1 MSSNFLFIWAD
12 SGLST
17 KSNHVNAPYHFV
29 HVGEIINY
37 LENEMNQ
44 EIDLLDIEAE
54 ATEFQDIMKKIIKG
68 NYKAIAF
75 YVNTENLENTI
86 KLQNY
91 IKEVIPNCKTIAYGE
106 MPIYLPKYF
115 KKTNFNAIVSK
126 KCDQEIAI
134 LDFFKYSL
142 GELKEEEQRGVILI
156 KDRQLVKCKQGEFL
170 EPTKWGFTDLKKVPI
185 DKYFEMEK
193 KEQVVLTVARGCPF
207 DCPYCNAVLYYGR
220 KERWR
225 PVESIIDYINK
236 TKCKYY
242 KFFAPDFT
250 LNEKKA
256 MELVDGLIKNEYKMK
271 WSCTTRPDLLKNE
284 ELIRKMAESRML

>member
-1 MSSNFLFIWAD
+1 MNSNFLFIWAD

-29 HVGEIINY
+29 HIGEIMDYIEKE
-37 LENEMNQ
+37 LNQ
-44 EIDLLDIEAE
+44 DIDLLDIEAE

-68 NYKAIAF
+68 NYKAVAF
-75 YVNTENLENTI
+75 YINTENLENTI
-86 KLQNY
+86 KLQKY
-91 IKEVIPNCKTIAYGE
+91 IKEVTPNCKTIAYGE

-115 KKTNFNAIVSK
+115 RKTDFDAIVSK
-126 KCDQEIAI
+126 NCDQEIAL

-142 GELKEEEQRGVILI
+142 GEIKKEDQRGVILI
-156 KDRQLVKCKQGEFL
+156 ENRELIKCKKGEFL
-170 EPTKWGFTDLKKVPI
+170 EPEKWGFTDLKKVPVK
-185 DKYFEMEK
+185 KYFEMEN

-225 PVESIIDYINK
+225 PVEKIIEYINK
-236 TKCKYY
+236 TKCEYY

-250 LNEKKA
+250 LNENKA
-256 MELVDGLIKNEYKMK
+256 LELAKALEKNDFKIK

-284 ELIRKMAESRML
+284 ELIKTMAASRVL